1 MNILPKYSPI
11 IPINII
17 CTPAKNSINN
27 IIAWNACIAVCV
39 TTAFTITYMKY
50 MNNAK
55 NVGILKYVDI
65 LSGDVVNDVI
75 PSIAKS
81 ISFL

>member
-1 MNILPKYSPI
+1 
-11 IPINII
+11 
-17 CTPAKNSINN
+17 
-27 IIAWNACIAVCV
+27 
-39 TTAFTITYMKY
+39 MKY

-55 NVGILKYVDI
+55 NVGILNAVDI

-81 ISFL
+81 TNFL